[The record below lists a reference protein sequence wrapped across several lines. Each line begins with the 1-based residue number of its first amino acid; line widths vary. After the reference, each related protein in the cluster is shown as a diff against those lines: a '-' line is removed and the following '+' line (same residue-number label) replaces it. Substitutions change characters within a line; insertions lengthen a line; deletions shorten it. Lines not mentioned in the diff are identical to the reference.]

1 MCILYDIE
9 ILKFKDHSYTIE
21 LHLKIENGE
30 FLVAIFKFKSFFNGY
45 FTMDDTEATDLT
57 PINL

>member
-9 ILKFKDHSYTIE
+9 LLKFKDRSYTME

-30 FLVAIFKFKSFFNGY
+30 FLVAIFKFKSFVNGY
-45 FTMDDTEATDLT
+45 LTMDDTEATDLT